1 MGDAVPVKDIV
12 DEYKALMDNEPD
24 EDRKEVLQYAMYK
37 ALTDRID
44 KVCCWRLCHALGI
57 GRS

>member
-44 KVCCWRLCHALGI
+44 KVCC
-57 GRS
+57 